1 MCEGTKILKFWP
13 KNAWCIYFCDEIWKK
28 IFHNWNQ
35 HPRICLIA
43 NFREKTEMS
52 KFPTKNALFEYLWAR
67 ILKQFFHIQNQ
78 HLRIWLIAKF
88 CEEAKMLKFA
98 TKNVLFEYF
107 WPKMLSLGICGIE
120 LRKNLLSC
128 LKSSPLNL
136 SNCKISWNNEN
147 GQIWDQKCFIWV
159 FSYQNLKK
167 LLSYLK
173 SAPSN

>member
-1 MCEGTKILKFWP
+1 MPKFW
-13 KNAWCIYFCDEIWKK
+13 
-28 IFHNWNQ
+28 
-35 HPRICLIA
+35 
-43 NFREKTEMS
+43 
-52 KFPTKNALFEYLWAR
+52 TKNALFGYLQAR
-67 ILKQFFHIQNQ
+67 ILEKNFHNSNQ
-78 HLRIWLIAKF
+78 HFRICLIAKF

-107 WPKMLSLGICGIE
+107 WPKMLSLGIFGIE
-120 LRKNLLSC
+120 LKKNLLSC

-147 GQIWDQKCFIWV
+147 GQIWNQKCFIWV

-173 SAPSN
+173 SAPSNYCNSKSLWRNNNA